1 MGHILVTGGAGF
13 IGSNLIARLL
23 QNSDHAVTSL
33 DNFEEDYP
41 RKIKERNISRFANF
55 KNYRFIEGDIRNAN
69 DLEAIKNVSVIIHLA
84 GKAGVRNSFSNE
96 ASYCDNNVEGTRNL
110 LEYAKRNQIKQFVY
124 ASSSSVYGLNENMPW
139 AENEALLPIS
149 PYAKTKISAEQLGR
163 EYSANE
169 GIRFMSLRL
178 FSVYGPAQR
187 PDLVI
192 SQFLNSISK
201 QLPISVYGNGTSKR
215 DYTYVDDV
223 VNGIISAIYYDQSW
237 YEEINLGG
245 NEPTE
250 LNQVIQ
256 FIEALCGQQ
265 AIIHRC
271 AEQPGDLPFTHG
283 DLSKAAK
290 LLNYKPRVSL
300 ADGLSRF
307 YAWYKEMTAEKSF

>member
-13 IGSNLIARLL
+13 IGSNLVERLL
-23 QNSDHAVTSL
+23 QNSDHVVTSL
-33 DNFEEDYP
+33 DNFEETYP
-41 RKIKERNISRFANF
+41 RKIKEDNIARFANF
-55 KNYRFIEGDIRNAN
+55 KNYRFIEGDIRNAA
-69 DLEAIKNVSVIIHLA
+69 DLETIKNVSVIIHLA
-84 GKAGVRNSFSNE
+84 GKAGVRNSFGNE
-96 ASYCDNNVEGTRNL
+96 ASYYDNNVAGTKHL

-124 ASSSSVYGLNENMPW
+124 ASSSSVYGLNQNMPW
-139 AENEALLPIS
+139 TENEALLPIS

-163 EYSANE
+163 EYSLNE
-169 GIRFMSLRL
+169 DLRFISLRL

-201 QLPISVYGNGTSKR
+201 QQPINVYGNGTSKR

-223 VNGIISAIYYDQSW
+223 VNGMISAMYYDQSW

-256 FIEALCGQQ
+256 FIETLCGQQ

-283 DLSKAAK
+283 DLSKAAR

-307 YAWYKEMTAEKSF
+307 YTWYKEMTAEKSF